1 MTETASVLTYQTIET
16 YVPGSVGRMISGI
29 DAIVTDEGGRGMHRI
44 IINVSNL
51 NKTNTRN
58 FHSTPFR

>member
-16 YVPGSVGRMISGI
+16 CIPGSVGRMISGI
-29 DAIVTDEGGRGMHRI
+29 DAIVVDESGRGMYRM

-51 NKTNTRN
+51 KTNT
-58 FHSTPFR
+58 HTHTYSAPFR